1 MHIGRMFDSNT
12 VTMVKGNKYEQFVLD
27 LGLMHQHSLN
37 ILFELDIVEVHSFSE
52 LEECVF

>member
-1 MHIGRMFDSNT
+1 MHIGRMLDSNT

>member
-1 MHIGRMFDSNT
+1 MFDSNT

-37 ILFELDIVEVHSFSE
+37 ILFELDVVEVHSFSE